1 MFQVVEARTTPFWTT
16 SCKSY
21 LKTKDKKARKNFE
34 IRGWKRNF
42 APMNELNLHISR
54 LLLEHNCVIVPDL
67 GGFVTQYCPAHFD
80 EVAGCF
86 VAPSYQVGFN
96 PLLQTDDGVLAHS
109 FMMVNQTSYDE
120 AVHDIRLCV
129 HQLREALRTRKEV
142 TLLNIGTFKQSVSG
156 GYDFTPLKEGIDT
169 PTLFAL
175 PPLSIEK
182 LDRTETE
189 TIVLPLQS
197 PKDGYTFHISK
208 SMLRSVAAAAVAIIF
223 YFVWAAP
230 LNRHAGIQT
239 NEAQMFEQITH
250 ILGNV
255 SASPQQKTEYLQQFV
270 HQADENESISA
281 EELMQGKQ
289 SSPAPTSTPET
300 DAASSQQQPVAQQ
313 AVAQPQQTA
322 YSLVVASQ
330 VPMSGAEQL
339 VEKLKKSGHQD
350 ARVVKRH
357 NVVRVVV
364 GNYPTYSEAR
374 KGLKL
379 MRSGSKDFAESW
391 VLKEEVQ

>member
-1 MFQVVEARTTPFWTT
+1 MVDSTQKNAKTT
-16 SCKSY
+16 
-21 LKTKDKKARKNFE
+21 DKKARKNFE
-34 IRGWKRNF
+34 IRGRKRNF

-142 TLLNIGTFKQSVSG
+142 TLLNIGTFKQNVSG
-156 GYDFTPLKEGIDT
+156 VYDFTPLKEGIDT

-175 PPLSIEK
+175 PPLSIDK

-208 SMLRSVAAAAVAIIF
+208 SMLRSMAAAAVAIVF

-289 SSPAPTSTPET
+289 SSPAPISTPET
-300 DAASSQQQPVAQQ
+300 DAAPSQQQPLAQQAKAQQ

-330 VPMSGAEQL
+330 VSISGAEQL
-339 VEKLKKSGHQD
+339 VEKLKKSGQED

-374 KGLKL
+374 QRLKQ
-379 MRSGSKDFAESW
+379 MRSNSIEFADSW
-391 VLKEEVQ
+391 VLKEEAK

>member
-1 MFQVVEARTTPFWTT
+1 
-16 SCKSY
+16 
-21 LKTKDKKARKNFE
+21 
-34 IRGWKRNF
+34 
-42 APMNELNLHISR
+42 
-54 LLLEHNCVIVPDL
+54 
-67 GGFVTQYCPAHFD
+67 
-80 EVAGCF
+80 
-86 VAPSYQVGFN
+86 
-96 PLLQTDDGVLAHS
+96 
-109 FMMVNQTSYDE
+109 
-120 AVHDIRLCV
+120 
-129 HQLREALRTRKEV
+129 
-142 TLLNIGTFKQSVSG
+142 
-156 GYDFTPLKEGIDT
+156 
-169 PTLFAL
+169 
-175 PPLSIEK
+175 
-182 LDRTETE
+182 
-189 TIVLPLQS
+189 
-197 PKDGYTFHISK
+197 
-208 SMLRSVAAAAVAIIF
+208 
-223 YFVWAAP
+223 
-230 LNRHAGIQT
+230 
-239 NEAQMFEQITH
+239 MFEQITH

>member
-1 MFQVVEARTTPFWTT
+1 
-16 SCKSY
+16 
-21 LKTKDKKARKNFE
+21 
-34 IRGWKRNF
+34 
-42 APMNELNLHISR
+42 MNELNLHISR

-142 TLLNIGTFKQSVSG
+142 TLLNIGTFKQSASG
-156 GYDFTPLKEGIDT
+156 YYDFTPLKEGIAT
-169 PTLFAL
+169 PALFAL

-182 LDRTETE
+182 LDRTEPE
-189 TIVLPLQS
+189 TIVLPLPS

-208 SMLRSVAAAAVAIIF
+208 SMLRSVAAAAVAIVF

-239 NEAQMFEQITH
+239 NEAQMFEQITQ
-250 ILGNV
+250 ILGKV

-281 EELMQGKQ
+281 EELMQGKPLQ
-289 SSPAPTSTPET
+289 FPPAPASTHET
-300 DAASSQQQPVAQQ
+300 DAASSPQQPVVQQPVAQ
-313 AVAQPQQTA
+313 AQQTE

-339 VEKLKKSGHQD
+339 VEKLKKSGHLD
-350 ARVVKRH
+350 ARVLKRH

-364 GNYPTYSEAR
+364 GNYPTYAEAR
-374 KGLKL
+374 QRLKQ
-379 MRSGSKDFAESW
+379 MRSNSIEFADSW
-391 VLKEEVQ
+391 VLKEEAK

>member
-1 MFQVVEARTTPFWTT
+1 
-16 SCKSY
+16 
-21 LKTKDKKARKNFE
+21 
-34 IRGWKRNF
+34 
-42 APMNELNLHISR
+42 MNELNLHISR

-80 EVAGCF
+80 EVAGSF

-142 TLLNIGTFKQSVSG
+142 TLLNIGTFKQSASG
-156 GYDFTPLKEGIDT
+156 NYDFTPLKEGIAT
-169 PTLFAL
+169 PALFAL

-182 LDRTETE
+182 LDRTKPE
-189 TIVLPLQS
+189 TIVLPLPS

-208 SMLRSVAAAAVAIIF
+208 SMLRSVAAAAVAIVF

-300 DAASSQQQPVAQQ
+300 DAAPSQQQPLAQQPKEQQ

-339 VEKLKKSGHQD
+339 VEKLKKSGHED

-364 GNYPTYSEAR
+364 GNSPTYSEAR

-379 MRSGSKDFAESW
+379 MRSSSKDFAESW
-391 VLKEEVQ
+391 VLKEEVR

>member
-1 MFQVVEARTTPFWTT
+1 
-16 SCKSY
+16 
-21 LKTKDKKARKNFE
+21 
-34 IRGWKRNF
+34 
-42 APMNELNLHISR
+42 MNELNLHISR

-142 TLLNIGTFKQSVSG
+142 TLLNIGTFKQSASG
-156 GYDFTPLKEGIDT
+156 MYDFTPLKEGIAT
-169 PTLFAL
+169 PALFAL

-182 LDRTETE
+182 LDRTEPE

-208 SMLRSVAAAAVAIIF
+208 SMLRSVAAAAVAIVF

-239 NEAQMFEQITH
+239 NEAQMFEQITQ

-255 SASPQQKTEYLQQFV
+255 SASPQQKTEYFQQFV

-289 SSPAPTSTPET
+289 SSPAPISTPET
-300 DAASSQQQPVAQQ
+300 DAAPSQQQPLAQQAKAQQ

-330 VPMSGAEQL
+330 VSISGAEQL
-339 VEKLKKSGHQD
+339 VEKLKKSGHED

-379 MRSGSKDFAESW
+379 MRSRSKDFTESW
-391 VLKEEVQ
+391 VLKEEAR

>member
-1 MFQVVEARTTPFWTT
+1 MVDSTQKNAKTT
-16 SCKSY
+16 
-21 LKTKDKKARKNFE
+21 DKKARKNFE
-34 IRGWKRNF
+34 IRGRKRNF

-80 EVAGCF
+80 EVAGSF

-142 TLLNIGTFKQSVSG
+142 TLLNIGTFKQNVSG
-156 GYDFTPLKEGIDT
+156 VYDFTPLKESIDT

-175 PPLSIEK
+175 PPLSIDK

-208 SMLRSVAAAAVAIIF
+208 SMLRSMAAAVVAIVF

-270 HQADENESISA
+270 HQADENESISE

-289 SSPAPTSTPET
+289 SSPAPISTPET
-300 DAASSQQQPVAQQ
+300 DAAPSQQQPLAQQAKAQQ

-330 VPMSGAEQL
+330 VSISGAEQL
-339 VEKLKKSGHQD
+339 VEKLKKSGHED

-379 MRSGSKDFAESW
+379 MRSRSKDFTESW
-391 VLKEEVQ
+391 VLKEEAR

>member
-1 MFQVVEARTTPFWTT
+1 MLHLMVDSTQKNAKTT
-16 SCKSY
+16 
-21 LKTKDKKARKNFE
+21 DKKAHKNFE
-34 IRGWKRNF
+34 IRGRKRNF

-80 EVAGCF
+80 EVAGSF

-120 AVHDIRLCV
+120 AVHDLRLCV

-142 TLLNIGTFKQSVSG
+142 TLLNIGTFKQSASG
-156 GYDFTPLKEGIDT
+156 VYDFTPLKEGIDT

-175 PPLSIEK
+175 APLSIEK
-182 LDRTETE
+182 LDRTET
-189 TIVLPLQS
+189 IALPLQS

-208 SMLRSVAAAAVAIIF
+208 SMLRSMAAAAVAIVF

-300 DAASSQQQPVAQQ
+300 DAAPSQQQPLAQQPKEQQ

-339 VEKLKKSGHQD
+339 VEKLKKSGHED

-379 MRSGSKDFAESW
+379 MRSSSKDFAESW
-391 VLKEEVQ
+391 VLKEEVR

>member
-1 MFQVVEARTTPFWTT
+1 MVDSTQKNAKTT
-16 SCKSY
+16 
-21 LKTKDKKARKNFE
+21 DKKARKNFE
-34 IRGWKRNF
+34 IRGRKRNF

-80 EVAGCF
+80 EVAGSF

-156 GYDFTPLKEGIDT
+156 VYDFTPLKEGIDT

-208 SMLRSVAAAAVAIIF
+208 SMLRSVAAAAVAIVF

-300 DAASSQQQPVAQQ
+300 DAASSQQQ

-364 GNYPTYSEAR
+364 GNYPTYAEAR
-374 KGLKL
+374 KGLKR
-379 MRSGSKDFAESW
+379 MRSNSKEFADSW
-391 VLKEEVQ
+391 VLKEEAK

>member
-1 MFQVVEARTTPFWTT
+1 M
-16 SCKSY
+16 
-21 LKTKDKKARKNFE
+21 
-34 IRGWKRNF
+34 
-42 APMNELNLHISR
+42 
-54 LLLEHNCVIVPDL
+54 IVPDL

-142 TLLNIGTFKQSVSG
+142 TLLNIGTFKQSASG
-156 GYDFTPLKEGIDT
+156 MYDFTPLKEGIAT
-169 PTLFAL
+169 PALFAL

-182 LDRTETE
+182 LDRTEPK
-189 TIVLPLQS
+189 TIVLPLQP

-208 SMLRSVAAAAVAIIF
+208 SMLRSVAAAAVAIVF

-239 NEAQMFEQITH
+239 NEAQMFEQITQ

-255 SASPQQKTEYLQQFV
+255 SASPQQKTEYFQQFV

-289 SSPAPTSTPET
+289 SKFPSAPTSTRET
-300 DAASSQQQPVAQQ
+300 DAAPSPQQPVAQQ
-313 AVAQPQQTA
+313 TKEQQPLAQQAVAQAQQTE

-330 VPMSGAEQL
+330 VLMSGAEQL
-339 VEKLKKSGHQD
+339 VEKLKKSGHED
-350 ARVVKRH
+350 ARVLKRH
-357 NVVRVVV
+357 HVVRVVV
-364 GNYPTYSEAR
+364 GNYPTYAEAR
-374 KGLKL
+374 KGLKR
-379 MRSGSKDFAESW
+379 MRSNSKEFADSW

>member
-1 MFQVVEARTTPFWTT
+1 MVDSTTQKNAKTT
-16 SCKSY
+16 
-21 LKTKDKKARKNFE
+21 DKKARKNFE
-34 IRGWKRNF
+34 IRGRKRNF

-80 EVAGCF
+80 EVAGSF

-156 GYDFTPLKEGIDT
+156 VYDFTPLKEGIDT

-208 SMLRSVAAAAVAIIF
+208 SMLRSVAAAAVAIVF

-300 DAASSQQQPVAQQ
+300 DAASSQQQ

-364 GNYPTYSEAR
+364 GNYPTYAEAR
-374 KGLKL
+374 KGLKR
-379 MRSGSKDFAESW
+379 MRSNSKEFADSW
-391 VLKEEVQ
+391 VLKEEAK

>member
-1 MFQVVEARTTPFWTT
+1 
-16 SCKSY
+16 
-21 LKTKDKKARKNFE
+21 
-34 IRGWKRNF
+34 
-42 APMNELNLHISR
+42 MNELNLHISR

-142 TLLNIGTFKQSVSG
+142 TLLNIGTFKQSASG
-156 GYDFTPLKEGIDT
+156 VYDFTPLKEGIAT
-169 PTLFAL
+169 PVLFAL
-175 PPLSIEK
+175 PPLRIKK
-182 LDRTETE
+182 LDRTEPE
-189 TIVLPLQS
+189 TIVLPLQT

-208 SMLRSVAAAAVAIIF
+208 SMLRSVAAAAVAIVF

-239 NEAQMFEQITH
+239 NEAQMFEQITQ

-255 SASPQQKTEYLQQFV
+255 SASPQQKTEYFQQFV

-300 DAASSQQQPVAQQ
+300 DAAPSQQQPLAQQPKEQQAKAQQ

-330 VPMSGAEQL
+330 VPISGAEQL
-339 VEKLKKSGHQD
+339 VEKLKKSGHLD
-350 ARVVKRH
+350 ARVLKRH

-364 GNYPTYSEAR
+364 GNYPTYAEAR
-374 KGLKL
+374 LRLKQ
-379 MRSGSKDFAESW
+379 MRSNSIEFADSW
-391 VLKEEVQ
+391 VLKEEAK

>member
-1 MFQVVEARTTPFWTT
+1 MVDSTQKNAKTT
-16 SCKSY
+16 
-21 LKTKDKKARKNFE
+21 DKKARKNFE
-34 IRGWKRNF
+34 IRGRKRNF

-80 EVAGCF
+80 EVAGSF

-142 TLLNIGTFKQSVSG
+142 TLLNIGTFKQNVSG
-156 GYDFTPLKEGIDT
+156 VYDFTPLKEGIDT

-175 PPLSIEK
+175 PPLSIDK

-208 SMLRSVAAAAVAIIF
+208 SMLRSMAAAAVAIVF

-289 SSPAPTSTPET
+289 SSPAPISTPET
-300 DAASSQQQPVAQQ
+300 DAAPSQQQPLAQQAKAQQ
-313 AVAQPQQTA
+313 AVAQAQPTE

-330 VPMSGAEQL
+330 VTMSGAEQL
-339 VEKLKKSGHQD
+339 VEKLKKSGHED
-350 ARVVKRH
+350 ARVLKRH
-357 NVVRVVV
+357 HVVRVVV
-364 GNYPTYSEAR
+364 GNYPTYAEAR

-379 MRSGSKDFAESW
+379 MRSSSKDFAESW

>member
-1 MFQVVEARTTPFWTT
+1 M
-16 SCKSY
+16 
-21 LKTKDKKARKNFE
+21 
-34 IRGWKRNF
+34 
-42 APMNELNLHISR
+42 
-54 LLLEHNCVIVPDL
+54 IVPDL

-80 EVAGCF
+80 EVAGSF

-142 TLLNIGTFKQSVSG
+142 TLLNIGTFKQSASG
-156 GYDFTPLKEGIDT
+156 NYDFTPLKEGIAT
-169 PTLFAL
+169 PALFAL

-182 LDRTETE
+182 LDRTEPE

-208 SMLRSVAAAAVAIIF
+208 SMLRSVAAAAVAIVF

-239 NEAQMFEQITH
+239 NEAQMFEQITQ

-255 SASPQQKTEYLQQFV
+255 SASPQQKTEYFQQFV

>member
-1 MFQVVEARTTPFWTT
+1 MLHLMVDSTTQKNAKTT
-16 SCKSY
+16 
-21 LKTKDKKARKNFE
+21 DKKARKNFE
-34 IRGWKRNF
+34 IRGRKRNF

-80 EVAGCF
+80 EVAGSF

-156 GYDFTPLKEGIDT
+156 VYDFTPLKEGIDT

-208 SMLRSVAAAAVAIIF
+208 SMLRSVAAAAVAIVF

-300 DAASSQQQPVAQQ
+300 DAASSQQQ

-364 GNYPTYSEAR
+364 GNYPTYAEAR
-374 KGLKL
+374 KGLKR
-379 MRSGSKDFAESW
+379 MRSNSKEVADSW
-391 VLKEEVQ
+391 VLKEEAK

>member
-1 MFQVVEARTTPFWTT
+1 MLHLMVDSTQKNAKTT
-16 SCKSY
+16 
-21 LKTKDKKARKNFE
+21 DKKARKNFE
-34 IRGWKRNF
+34 IRGRKRNF

-80 EVAGCF
+80 EVAGSF

-156 GYDFTPLKEGIDT
+156 VYDFTPLKEGIDT

-208 SMLRSVAAAAVAIIF
+208 SMLRSVAAAAVAIVF

-300 DAASSQQQPVAQQ
+300 DAASSQQQ

-364 GNYPTYSEAR
+364 GNYPTYAEAR
-374 KGLKL
+374 KGLKR
-379 MRSGSKDFAESW
+379 MRSNSKEFADSW
-391 VLKEEVQ
+391 VLKEEAK

>member
-1 MFQVVEARTTPFWTT
+1 
-16 SCKSY
+16 
-21 LKTKDKKARKNFE
+21 
-34 IRGWKRNF
+34 
-42 APMNELNLHISR
+42 MNELNLHISR

-142 TLLNIGTFKQSVSG
+142 TLLNIGTFKQSALGV
-156 GYDFTPLKEGIDT
+156 YDFTPLKEGIDT
-169 PTLFAL
+169 PALFAL
-175 PPLSIEK
+175 PPLSIKK
-182 LDRTETE
+182 LDRTEPE
-189 TIVLPLQS
+189 NVVLPLPS

-208 SMLRSVAAAAVAIIF
+208 SMLRSVAAAAVAIVF

-239 NEAQMFEQITH
+239 NEAQMFEQITQ
-250 ILGNV
+250 ILGKV
-255 SASPQQKTEYLQQFV
+255 SATPQQKTEYFQQFV

-281 EELMQGKQ
+281 EELMQGKPSQ
-289 SSPAPTSTPET
+289 SSPAPASTHET
-300 DAASSQQQPVAQQ
+300 DAAPSQQPMVQQPVAQ
-313 AVAQPQQTA
+313 AQPTE

-339 VEKLKKSGHQD
+339 VEKLKKSGHED
-350 ARVVKRH
+350 ARVLKRH
-357 NVVRVVV
+357 HVVRVVV
-364 GNYPTYSEAR
+364 GNYPTYAEAR

-379 MRSGSKDFAESW
+379 MRSSSKDFAESW

>member
-1 MFQVVEARTTPFWTT
+1 
-16 SCKSY
+16 
-21 LKTKDKKARKNFE
+21 
-34 IRGWKRNF
+34 
-42 APMNELNLHISR
+42 MNELNLHISR

-86 VAPSYQVGFN
+86 LAPSYQVGFN

-142 TLLNIGTFKQSVSG
+142 TLLNIGTFKQSASG
-156 GYDFTPLKEGIDT
+156 NYDFTPFKEGIAT
-169 PTLFAL
+169 PALFAL
-175 PPLSIEK
+175 PPLSIKK
-182 LDRTETE
+182 LDRTEPE
-189 TIVLPLQS
+189 NIVLPLQT

-208 SMLRSVAAAAVAIIF
+208 SMLRSVAAAAVAIVF

-289 SSPAPTSTPET
+289 SSPAPTSTRGT
-300 DAASSQQQPVAQQ
+300 DAAPSPQQPLTQQAKAQAQQ
-313 AVAQPQQTA
+313 TE

-339 VEKLKKSGHQD
+339 VEKLKKSGHED
-350 ARVVKRH
+350 ARVLKRH
-357 NVVRVVV
+357 HVVRVVV
-364 GNYPTYSEAR
+364 GNYPTYAEAR

-379 MRSGSKDFAESW
+379 MRSSSKDFAESW

>member
-1 MFQVVEARTTPFWTT
+1 M
-16 SCKSY
+16 
-21 LKTKDKKARKNFE
+21 
-34 IRGWKRNF
+34 
-42 APMNELNLHISR
+42 
-54 LLLEHNCVIVPDL
+54 IVPDL

-142 TLLNIGTFKQSVSG
+142 TLLNIGTFKQSASG
-156 GYDFTPLKEGIDT
+156 IYDFTPLKEGIAT
-169 PTLFAL
+169 PALFAL

-182 LDRTETE
+182 LDRTEPE
-189 TIVLPLQS
+189 TIILPLQS

-208 SMLRSVAAAAVAIIF
+208 SMLRSVAAAAVAIVF

-239 NEAQMFEQITH
+239 NEAQMFEQITQ

-255 SASPQQKTEYLQQFV
+255 SASPQQKTEYFQQFV